1 MKSKKNSVQRLIGF
15 ERFTKYGVRT
25 DRYEFA
31 FFGIE
36 PTNISVLSAANIE
49 AKIHHLTMLLSMIP
63 DLELTALDSAECFD
77 ANKSYIRKRLNEE
90 KNESVRRLLQADF
103 DFLDEIQTEMS
114 SARQFVFCVRFRRE
128 NDEQIF
134 KSVNRIEK
142 FIAEYGFIAKRMA
155 KPDIK
160 RMLALYF
167 GTSISGEEI
176 PDIEGENEFNLEG
189 EADENK

>member
-25 DRYEFA
+25 DKCEFA
-31 FFGIE
+31 FFSIE
-36 PTNISVLSAANIE
+36 LTNISVLSAANIE
-49 AKIHHLTMLLSMIP
+49 TKIHHLTMLLSMIP
-63 DLELTALDSAECFD
+63 DLEITALDSAECFD
-77 ANKSYIRKRLNEE
+77 ANKLYIRKRLNEE

-114 SARQFVFCVRFRRE
+114 SERQFVFCVRFRRE

-142 FIAEYGFIAKRMA
+142 FIAEYGFITKRIA

-160 RMLALYF
+160 CMLAPYF

-189 EADENK
+189 EADEN

>member
-1 MKSKKNSVQRLIGF
+1 MRSKKNSVQRLIGF
-15 ERFTKYGVRT
+15 ERFTKYGVQT

-36 PTNISVLSAANIE
+36 PTNISVLSATNIE

-63 DLELTALDSAECFD
+63 DLELTALDS
-77 ANKSYIRKRLNEE
+77 
-90 KNESVRRLLQADF
+90 ADF

-142 FIAEYGFIAKRMA
+142 FIAE
-155 KPDIK
+155 
-160 RMLALYF
+160 
-167 GTSISGEEI
+167 
-176 PDIEGENEFNLEG
+176 
-189 EADENK
+189 